1 MRLLSGL
8 AQALAVWVAAI
19 ATVWLVRNVAVLWA
33 ALVTALAA
41 VILLG
46 HWHRRRSRPDTA
58 VGAYTGA
65 VLWPV
70 LFGAALIAINI
81 VAGSSSYE

>member
-8 AQALAVWVAAI
+8 AQALVVWAA
-19 ATVWLVRNVAVLWA
+19 ALTVVWLIRNVAVLWA
-33 ALVTALAA
+33 ALATALVA

-46 HWHRRRSRPDTA
+46 QWHSRRSRPDTA

-70 LFGAALIAINI
+70 LFGAALIGINI
-81 VAGSSSYE
+81 VANSSSYE